1 MQDIILY
8 ILIISVG
15 YFITKKGWIP
25 KIIDRKVG
33 LLQTLS
39 LFFLLGVMG
48 YKIGSDD
55 KIIANFHILGLDS
68 VIVAVCAVLGSI
80 LLTHI
85 FYRGGDK

>member
-1 MQDIILY
+1 MD
-8 ILIISVG
+8 S
-15 YFITKKGWIP
+15 

-55 KIIANFHILGLDS
+55 KIIANFHILGLES
-68 VIVAVCAVLGSI
+68 
-80 LLTHI
+80 T
-85 FYRGGDK
+85 